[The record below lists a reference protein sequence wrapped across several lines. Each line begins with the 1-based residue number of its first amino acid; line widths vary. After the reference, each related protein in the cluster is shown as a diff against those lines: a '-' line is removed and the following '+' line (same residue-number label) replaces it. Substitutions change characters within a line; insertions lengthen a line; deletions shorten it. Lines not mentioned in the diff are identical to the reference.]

1 MGAQH
6 FFRLNLNDI
15 GVGQFALASGKLF
28 TIRIPVREGIRN
40 YKSTFCKCAKIAVC
54 GIFSSIAIL
63 EG

>member
-15 GVGQFALASGKLF
+15 GVGKFSMASGKLF

-40 YKSTFCKCAKIAVC
+40 YKSLAFCKWQK
-54 GIFSSIAIL
+54 
-63 EG
+63 